1 MTPLGTCSAVAL
13 GLVLLVRAPLGVA
26 APPVALDAYVALR
39 RALEAAPD
47 AAQRERLEGQA
58 EAAREILLA
67 AARAGSRLLVM
78 MDRRGGADAAPLLE
92 TARLVARDGR
102 ITLQALSGPRPQSP
116 HWERAGLVAPA
127 DYLAVMDRL
136 LRDPALVADWPAPRL
151 DPNAPGPRRAV
162 VVRLAIGEDE
172 QDMQAVAGPGYER
185 LAGLAAGLLEF
196 CRTVPLEPAR

>member
-1 MTPLGTCSAVAL
+1 
-13 GLVLLVRAPLGVA
+13 
-26 APPVALDAYVALR
+26 
-39 RALEAAPD
+39 
-47 AAQRERLEGQA
+47 
-58 EAAREILLA
+58 
-67 AARAGSRLLVM
+67 M

-136 LRDPALVADWPAPRL
+136 LRDPALGADWPAPRL